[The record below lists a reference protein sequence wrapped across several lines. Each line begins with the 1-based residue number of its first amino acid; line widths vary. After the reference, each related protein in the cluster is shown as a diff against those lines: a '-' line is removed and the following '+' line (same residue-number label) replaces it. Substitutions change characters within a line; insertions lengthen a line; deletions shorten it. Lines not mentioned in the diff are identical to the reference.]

1 MRKDPTEFRER
12 FQRWKNGE
20 QVYEAGLPKCGDGKD
35 QDSIGIAVDFLA
47 KNEGFVPNVYRD
59 YAASQRI
66 AKIRGKYDPEKGKYY
81 IPTAGYGW
89 TSKSDLHSWT
99 KESAKERLRQDVIK
113 YDELLQNGPISNY
126 ANLNPYQKAAIIDL
140 IHQGGTHVLKKMPK
154 FVEAM
159 NAGDYD
165 KAYTHLAFNT
175 KGTPK
180 RSSTRQ
186 SMFSRKYEVQPTTV
200 PAVNKIIPKNDII
213 RPVTKPLT
221 IPTVTTDEGDKV
233 NRDRIFPEATE
244 VVVTPTRKYNE
255 LAEWSTSLPP
265 ISEFMEEWIQRNGI
279 LTPYQWIK
287 NLKSNQFAMMMP
299 KYEMGKDGVTPETHD
314 LIGASINAG
323 IGFIP
328 IVGTLNEVRQ
338 FIQEPSLQQAGWAAL
353 SAAGEFLPLLKGFK
367 VAKNAAKATEATL
380 NIARAAHKSNKAAY
394 YNRIAK
400 NMLQIGT
407 KRGKATRTTINNM
420 FRSKEK
426 LDDAKSAYNIARNEY
441 MKWKIGQYLLRGVD
455 DLGQPIISNI
465 E

>member
-1 MRKDPTEFRER
+1 MRKDPTKFRER

-20 QVYEAGLPKCGDGKD
+20 QVYDAGLPYDKGSMDDVVITPDKEYNAFINTLPMNQRMTPESEYTTHRYWELNGKPKTFEEAKSRNMYSLEKDGTWHAKSIQLTPSGDYEWMKPKRHPTAYKELDWYNSKEGSEFRKQYKLVDDVNRPGFYKYQRRIQLPKYSDGKD

-200 PAVNKIIPKNDII
+200 PAVNKIIPQNDII
-213 RPVTKPLT
+213 RPVAKPLI

-265 ISEFMEEWIQRNGI
+265 ISEFMEEWMQRNGI

-287 NLKSNQFAMMMP
+287 NLKSNKLATTMP
-299 KYEMGKDGVTPETHD
+299 K
-314 LIGASINAG
+314 
-323 IGFIP
+323 
-328 IVGTLNEVRQ
+328 
-338 FIQEPSLQQAGWAAL
+338 
-353 SAAGEFLPLLKGFK
+353 
-367 VAKNAAKATEATL
+367 
-380 NIARAAHKSNKAAY
+380 
-394 YNRIAK
+394 
-400 NMLQIGT
+400 
-407 KRGKATRTTINNM
+407 
-420 FRSKEK
+420 
-426 LDDAKSAYNIARNEY
+426 
-441 MKWKIGQYLLRGVD
+441 
-455 DLGQPIISNI
+455 
-465 E
+465 